1 MSQIL
6 DWYRNQTPAN
16 RKKLVLFAI
25 ALIILLG
32 YFLSESNQSQ
42 NIMTST
48 ESVSVETIPF
58 SGKIFIHVV
67 GSVVTPGLYELKYGA
82 RVSDAIAAAGG
93 FAALAAQESVNLAR
107 QVADGEQLVVLSEEE
122 ILGDSPG
129 GGLISLNRA
138 TLEQLD
144 TLPGVGPALAG
155 RILEFRKQNGSFSS
169 LDQLQQ
175 VSGIGPKVFAQ
186 ISTLLTL

>member
-6 DWYRNQTPAN
+6 DWYRNQTSAN
-16 RKKLVLFAI
+16 RKKLLLFAL
-25 ALIILLG
+25 ALVIVLG

-42 NIMTST
+42 NILDST
-48 ESVSVETIPF
+48 ESVSVEAIPF
-58 SGKIFIHVV
+58 SGKVFIHVV
-67 GSVVTPGLYELKYGA
+67 GSVVTPGLYELEYGA

-107 QVADGEQLVVLSEEE
+107 QVADGEQVVVLSEQEVS
-122 ILGDSPG
+122 GDSSG

-169 LDQLQQ
+169 LDQLQE

-186 ISTLLTL
+186 ISVLLTL